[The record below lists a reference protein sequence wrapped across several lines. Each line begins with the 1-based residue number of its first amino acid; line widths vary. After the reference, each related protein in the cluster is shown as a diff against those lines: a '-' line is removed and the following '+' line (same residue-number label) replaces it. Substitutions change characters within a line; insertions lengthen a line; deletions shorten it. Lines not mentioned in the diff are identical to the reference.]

1 MSLQPALDTKTEVLR
16 LQVHRLL
23 GYILRR
29 PIGEREN
36 PSRATE
42 PTWDSLKHIELMF
55 LLEDHFELRFSAQEM
70 SQMEDAI
77 GIQRMLDRILEG
89 RGAS

>member
-1 MSLQPALDTKTEVLR
+1 MSPQPALDVKTEVLR

-29 PIGEREN
+29 PIDEREN

-55 LLEDHFELRFSAQEM
+55 LLEDHFEVRFSARDM
-70 SQMEDAI
+70 SQVEDAI
-77 GIQRMLDRILEG
+77 GIQRMLDRILEA